1 MLLKNWPNATDRGG
15 TMIID
20 FHTHTFPEKVS
31 AKVVDHL
38 GKVAHIKP
46 FTDGSLDGLRNSM
59 ETGHVNYSVNLPVM
73 TSPDQVET
81 INSSIIASNEIWDKH
96 GIISFGGLH
105 PVYENYKA
113 ELRRLRENHV
123 PGIKLHPAYQ
133 NIDLDDIRMMRI
145 IDYASEQGLIVS
157 IHAGIDIGI
166 YDHNYSSVSHIIKIM
181 DEVHPDKLVLAH
193 MGNWGCWDEVEE
205 YLTGAPLW
213 LDTSFSIGPITPN
226 PEQDETP
233 YSCILDD
240 DAFLRIIRK
249 HGSDKILFGT
259 DSPWKDQKD
268 YVERIQ
274 TLSLTDNEKR
284 QIFSENAISL
294 LKRTM

>member
-1 MLLKNWPNATDRGG
+1 
-15 TMIID
+15 
-20 FHTHTFPEKVS
+20 
-31 AKVVDHL
+31 
-38 GKVAHIKP
+38 
-46 FTDGSLDGLRNSM
+46 
-59 ETGHVNYSVNLPVM
+59 
-73 TSPDQVET
+73 
-81 INSSIIASNEIWDKH
+81 
-96 GIISFGGLH
+96 
-105 PVYENYKA
+105 
-113 ELRRLRENHV
+113 
-123 PGIKLHPAYQ
+123 
-133 NIDLDDIRMMRI
+133 
-145 IDYASEQGLIVS
+145 
-157 IHAGIDIGI
+157 
-166 YDHNYSSVSHIIKIM
+166 M

-294 LKRTM
+294 LKGTM